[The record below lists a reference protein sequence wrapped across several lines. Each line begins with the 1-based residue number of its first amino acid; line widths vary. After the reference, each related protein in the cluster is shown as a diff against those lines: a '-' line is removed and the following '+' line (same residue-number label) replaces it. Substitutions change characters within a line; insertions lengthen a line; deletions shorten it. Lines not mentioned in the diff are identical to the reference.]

1 MGRHSAERIPARD
14 LRRSYI
20 RLREAYEQLLR
31 DHLELKNGPHGLPD
45 SASGGPWSSGAEE
58 ALWRPSGYLA
68 VDKEPMGVD
77 TACELVRSSGLLTSP
92 GLRRDRQGYTD

>member
-14 LRRSYI
+14 LQRSYI
-20 RLREAYEQLLR
+20 RLREAYERLLR
-31 DHLELKNGPHGLPD
+31 DHVELKNEHHGLLD
-45 SASGGPWSSGAEE
+45 SASGGPSSSETEVAR
-58 ALWRPSGYLA
+58 WQPPPHLA

-92 GLRRDRQGYTD
+92 GLRRDTQGYTD

>member
-31 DHLELKNGPHGLPD
+31 DHLELKNAHHGPPD
-45 SASGGPWSSGAEE
+45 AESGGPSSLVAR
-58 ALWRPSGYLA
+58 AVLRQSSRHLA
-68 VDKEPMGVD
+68 VDKEPMSVD
-77 TACELVRSSGLLTSP
+77 TACDLVRSSGLLTSP
-92 GLRRDRQGYTD
+92 GLEA